1 VSFIQNDLLSDSGL
15 QEGADCIRVSAIDG
29 GGLSIWAPDFRERV
43 PWSRSTFWWSLARFE
58 HLLQPGRI
66 IDPFQPAGRTSS
78 PGGLSVHLLLASLGS
93 SLYPAF
99 GGIFCISG
107 SIL

>member
-29 GGLSIWAPDFRERV
+29 GGLSIWASDFRERV

-66 IDPFQPAGRTSS
+66 IDPFQPAGRTSRTYQQPRGVERS
-78 PGGLSVHLLLASLGS
+78 SIIGIFGFQFISSLWRHLL
-93 SLYPAF
+93 Y
-99 GGIFCISG
+99 
-107 SIL
+107 